1 MINKLKDLEKL
12 VAKIGDE
19 NLKDEIA
26 NIFFE
31 VLIYYG
37 EDKLKKELINLEI
50 TAAEGRANNIGNRA

>member
-1 MINKLKDLEKL
+1 LIDKLKELDQL

-19 NLKDEIA
+19 NLKDEIT

-37 EDKLKKELINLEI
+37 EEKIREELQLWLE
-50 TAAEGRANNIGNRA
+50 NK